1 MSKLMTKRLILL
13 PLLLL
18 TMQVAWAEKVAQA
31 LVLNNYTMYFIFDEP
46 VSVGSTYKG
55 QTVSQVWSGSVITND
70 VSPDWNLNEDAKAS
84 TKVVFEPSFA
94 VVRPKMCQY
103 WFLNFFSLNVIEGL
117 QYLNTSEVTS
127 MYDMFANCSSLT
139 TLDVTTFDTHL
150 VTNMGGMFQG
160 CSSLTTLNL
169 GSFNTDKVDNMVD
182 MFKNC
187 TNLKTI
193 YVNSHWTTASVD
205 VFNGCG
211 TSTLTTILV
220 LDPTADQTAV
230 LESSNNKTFPVMLSG
245 RTLYK
250 DGSWNTL
257 CLPFNVTINNN
268 SPLGGD
274 GVVAMTL
281 NTNTSSLT
289 NGTLTL
295 NFTEPTNATILAGT
309 PFIIKWSS
317 GNDIINPTF
326 APVLISNAT
335 HDVTVPNVL
344 TFKGTYAPV
353 SITATN
359 GDNTKLYLGSANTLY
374 WPDAPMTI
382 ANNRA
387 YFQLADGI
395 TAGQPTTNNTVRAF
409 ILNFDNSPSTAVT
422 PAAATPS
429 SSTWFTLDGRPLIS
443 RPTIPGIYI
452 HAGKKIKAP

>member
-31 LVLNNYTMYFIFDEP
+31 LVLNDHTMYFIFDEP

-55 QTVSQVWSGSVITND
+55 QTVSQVWSGDDVIVYPKWENND
-70 VSPDWNLNEDAKAS
+70 IATPS
-84 TKVVFEPSFA
+84 TRVVFDPSFA
-94 VVRPKMCQY
+94 AVRPTSCKY
-103 WFLNFFSLNVIEGL
+103 WFLNFFSLSVIEGL

-127 MYDMFANCSSLT
+127 MYNMFANCSALT

-169 GSFNTDKVDNMVD
+169 GSFNTDKVDNMID

-257 CLPFNVTINNN
+257 CLPFDVTVYNN

-295 NFTEPTNATILAGT
+295 NFTEQTNAAIPAGT

-395 TAGQPTTNNTVRAF
+395 TAGQPTTNNPVRAF
-409 ILNFDNSPSTAVT
+409 VLNFDNSPSTAVT

-429 SSTWFTLDGRPLIS
+429 SSAWFTLDGRPLIS